1 MSNSQGKNTLAELF
15 AAHPITNAFGTLCAG
30 PILIGHR
37 GASLEHPENTIPAFA
52 RALELG
58 ADMLELDVRLT
69 KDSQVVVIHDATI
82 DRTMHG
88 KGAVKS
94 FTLVELKAMAM
105 QAPAG
110 ATNAG
115 QTSTSTAAQIATLE
129 EVFQAFPQAII
140 AVEIK
145 DESWPL
151 CVQVMRLIRRYKRFD
166 RTSLV
171 LISVRSTFAKGIRR
185 AEPRLITGHTMTEA
199 VRFTTLAKLR
209 ASRLFK
215 AKGVTFE
222 VPLKRGKIKVVTRH
236 FVKAAHKKGVRVFVW
251 TINDP
256 AMIAKLCK
264 MGVDGIFTDD
274 LAKARS
280 LVEQLK
286 TGGK

>member
-1 MSNSQGKNTLAELF
+1 MSNTKGNNTLEELF
-15 AAHPITNAFGTLCAG
+15 AAHPITNAFGSLCAG

-37 GASLEHPENTIPAFA
+37 GASLEHSENTVPAFA

-69 KDSQVVVIHDATI
+69 KDSRVVVIHDATV

-88 KGAVKS
+88 SGAVNS
-94 FTLVELKAMAM
+94 FTLAELRAMTVK
-105 QAPAG
+105 APAG
-110 ATNAG
+110 AVD
-115 QTSTSTAAQIATLE
+115 TAASRAPIATLE
-129 EVFQAFPQAII
+129 EVFQAFPRAII

-151 CVQVMRLIRRYKRFD
+151 CVKVMRLIRRYKRFD
-166 RTSLV
+166 RTSMV
-171 LISVRSTFAKGIRR
+171 LISIRATFANGLRR
-185 AEPRLITGHTMTEA
+185 AEPRLITGHTTAETIA
-199 VRFTTLAKLR
+199 FTTLAKLR

-215 AKGVTFE
+215 AKGATFE
-222 VPLKRGKIKVVTRH
+222 VPLKRGKIKVLTKH
-236 FVKAAHKKGVRVFVW
+236 FVKAAHKKGVRVFAW

-274 LAKARS
+274 LSMARS

-286 TGGK
+286 ALRK